1 MFTSAYVLRMAEQA
15 VVSFLLSFGAVA
27 TATDGGF
34 TKAAVL
40 GGVTAGVRAVYGLF
54 AASVGDPEVPSKF

>member
-1 MFTSAYVLRMAEQA
+1 MLTQAFLVRLLEQM
-15 VVSFLLSFGAVA
+15 VVSFLLSFGAAA

-40 GGVTAGVRAVYGLF
+40 GGVAAGVRAVYGVF
-54 AASVGDPEVPSKF
+54 ATTVGDSDQPQKF

>member
-1 MFTSAYVLRMAEQA
+1 MLSQTFILRLAEQMVLA
-15 VVSFLLSFGAVA
+15 FLLSFGAAA

-40 GGVTAGVRAVYGLF
+40 GGVAAGVRAVYGVF
-54 AASVGDPEVPSKF
+54 ATAVGDSEQPSKF

>member
-1 MFTSAYVLRMAEQA
+1 MFSQAFMLRMAEQMVLA
-15 VVSFLLSFGAVA
+15 FLLSFGAAA

-40 GGVTAGVRAVYGLF
+40 GGVAAGVRAVYGVF
-54 AASVGDPEVPSKF
+54 STAVGDPETPSKF

>member
-1 MFTSAYVLRMAEQA
+1 MFSQAFLVRLLEQMVLA
-15 VVSFLLSFGAVA
+15 FLLSFGAAA

-40 GGVTAGVRAVYGLF
+40 GGLAAGVRAVYGVF
-54 AASVGDPEVPSKF
+54 ASTVGDTEQPQKF